1 MHGAAITGWGSYLPE
16 TVVTNA
22 DFEARLDT
30 NDQWITERTGIRER
44 RMGGTTS
51 ELAIE
56 AGLSAIKSAGLVPS
70 DIDLLLLSTTTPDQ
84 TVPAT
89 SAVVSERIGTSGGAM
104 DINAACAG
112 FVYALVVAKSL
123 IASGH
128 KKILV
133 IGSDT
138 LSRITDQEDR
148 GTAVLFA
155 DGAGAV
161 VVERAEQDMFLGWD
175 LGVDGS
181 AASILYC
188 NHGEYLHMQGGEV
201 FKKAVRAMVD
211 SANLAMERS
220 GISAKDI
227 SLVVPH
233 QANLRIIEAAN
244 ARLGIPMEKT
254 AIVLDKTGNTSS
266 GSVPL
271 ALAEAADHGRI
282 NDGDLLLFCGFGAG
296 MTWASSVVRWGNG
309 ALA

>member
-1 MHGAAITGWGSYLPE
+1 MHGAAITGWGSYLPDR
-16 TVVTNA
+16 VVTNA

-89 SAVVSERIGTSGGAM
+89 SAVVADRIGTSGGAM

-161 VVERAEQDMFLGWD
+161 VVERAEEDMFLGWD

-181 AASILYC
+181 AAPILYC
-188 NHGEYLHMQGGEV
+188 NHGEYLQMQGGEV

-211 SANLAMERS
+211 SANIAMERS
-220 GISAKDI
+220 GVSAKDI

-244 ARLGIPMEKT
+244 SRLGISMEKT

-271 ALAEAADHGRI
+271 ALAEAADQGRI
-282 NDGDLLLFCGFGAG
+282 KDGELLLFCGFGAG
-296 MTWASSVVRWGNG
+296 MTWASSVVRWGKG
-309 ALA
+309 ASI